1 MGENG
6 EGSYLGPEGQA
17 RVDIDR
23 MLVASGWVVQDYRQ
37 IALGQ
42 GQGVAV
48 REVPLAEAHGVA
60 DYVLFVDREAV
71 GVIEAKKRGM
81 PLTGVEWQSAKYR
94 EGVQDLVPAVTTPLP
109 FAYESTGIET
119 RFTNGFDPEPASRGV
134 FSFHRPETLA
144 EWVRAWRDDPE
155 AATLRQ
161 RLVHGLPPLD
171 PTGLWPAQEVAI
183 RNLETSL
190 QQFHPEAPRVS

>member
-1 MGENG
+1 MHEALFVIPGRWAGDALTLGNGG
-6 EGSYLGPEGQA
+6 EGAYLGPEGQA

-48 REVPLAEAHGVA
+48 REVPLAAGYGVA

-81 PLTGVEWQSAKYR
+81 PLVGVEWQAKRYR
-94 EGVQDLVPAVTTPLP
+94 EGVQDLIPAVTTPLP

-119 RFTNGFDPEPASRGV
+119 RFTNGFDPEPASC
-134 FSFHRPETLA
+134 P
-144 EWVRAWRDDPE
+144 
-155 AATLRQ
+155 
-161 RLVHGLPPLD
+161 
-171 PTGLWPAQEVAI
+171 WP
-183 RNLETSL
+183 
-190 QQFHPEAPRVS
+190 